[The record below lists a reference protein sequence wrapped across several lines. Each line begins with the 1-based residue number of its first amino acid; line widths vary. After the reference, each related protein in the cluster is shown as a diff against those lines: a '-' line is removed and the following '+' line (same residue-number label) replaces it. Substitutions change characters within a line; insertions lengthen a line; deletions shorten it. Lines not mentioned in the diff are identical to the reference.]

1 MAKDG
6 NGDTKGSNATRVQVV
21 ERAIDILGVL
31 AKGRA
36 TLSEVT
42 RDVGLPKG
50 TTFRILG
57 ALQYEKLVVKDP
69 VDSSYSLGPG
79 FLRLSQ
85 TQTPWF
91 GALTILAEP
100 AMSKLLEKTRETV
113 SLHVRVGSERI
124 CVAELPSPHQIRY
137 SAEVGTLVPL
147 YIGAAGKVLL
157 AQLDRA
163 ALARMLG
170 ALELAPITDDT
181 IHDRGELEAAVE
193 KTREDG
199 YAQSLGER
207 VASAAAISV
216 PIDLDSHFGASLS
229 LLGPADRFTEEVRL
243 GRLAD
248 LLAAAKEIAAAA
260 GGSL

>member
-6 NGDTKGSNATRVQVV
+6 NGDTRSSATRVQVV

-69 VDSSYSLGPG
+69 VDSSYQLGPG

-91 GALTILAEP
+91 GALTMLAEP
-100 AMSKLLEKTRETV
+100 AMSKLLEAARETV
-113 SLHVRVGSERI
+113 AVHVRVGSERI
-124 CVAELPSPHQIRY
+124 CVAELASPQQIRY
-137 SAEVGTLVPL
+137 SAEVGALVPI
-147 YIGAAGKVLL
+147 YVGAAGKVLL
-157 AQLDRA
+157 AQLEGP
-163 ALARMLG
+163 ALERLLG
-170 ALELAPITDDT
+170 ALDLEPLTGDT
-181 IHDRGELEAAVE
+181 IHDRGDLVAAVE
-193 KTREDG
+193 RAREDG
-199 YAQSLGER
+199 YAQSVGER

-216 PIDLDSHFGASLS
+216 PIALDSQFGASLS
-229 LLGPADRFTEEVRL
+229 LLGPADRFTEEA
-243 GRLAD
+243 RLARLDD
-248 LLAAAKEIAAAA
+248 LLAAAKEVAAAAA
-260 GGSL
+260 GSL